1 MYWLQREKANIK
13 FSEDIA
19 KEAFL
24 RYLNDNIKY
33 LSFEDTITAC
43 KKCAF
48 NYDLNNME
56 LCPKCK
62 KYYKGVPYPTCINC
76 LPENKRKAALEK
88 IGFGKSWH
96 TMHQELG
103 ID

>member
-1 MYWLQREKANIK
+1 MKSKKKRFCFTL
-13 FSEDIA
+13 D
-19 KEAFL
+19 
-24 RYLNDNIKY
+24 DTIKY

-48 NYDLNNME
+48 NFDVNYME

-62 KYYKGVPYPTCINC
+62 KYYKGVQYPTCIQC
-76 LPENKRKAALEK
+76 LPEEKRKIALET
-88 IGFGKSWH
+88 IEFGKAWH
-96 TMHQELG
+96 AMHQRLG

>member
-1 MYWLQREKANIK
+1 LQRELVKNKNI
-13 FSEDIA
+13 EIIE

-24 RYLNDNIKY
+24 LYLKDNIKY

-43 KKCAF
+43 KKCASNF
-48 NYDLNNME
+48 DLFNME

-62 KYYKGVPYPTCINC
+62 EYYKAFKYPTCIQC
-76 LPENKRKAALEK
+76 LPEEQRKTVLEK
-88 IGFGKSWH
+88 IEFGKEMGD
-96 TMHQELG
+96 MHKKLG